1 MGINPDDLNLIIE
14 QAIQK
19 VLQTNQNTS
28 NYYKNMN
35 KHKNCS
41 QCSSLI
47 TTENY
52 KKDRSVCKNCYNSN
66 TLILM
71 KRRFGVLEKNSSSKQ
86 DSSSN
91 QDISDIQDSSNKQ
104 VRARKQTSS
113 NKQDRS
119 SKQVS
124 SNKQDRSSKQNS
136 SNKQDKSSKQDIS
149 SNNIIDMDPNL
160 FCDELREILSKSDRS
175 ESDNTM
181 VKMIIDALLRTECK
195 TQKQYKAICKNNN
208 FQGSQKLK

>member
-1 MGINPDDLNLIIE
+1 MCINTNDLNLIIE

-41 QCSSLI
+41 QCSTLI

-52 KKDRSVCKNCYNSN
+52 KKDRSVCKSCYNTN

-71 KRRFGVLEKNSSSKQ
+71 KKRFGVLEKNSSSKQ

-91 QDISDIQDSSNKQ
+91 QNISDIQYSSNKQ
-104 VRARKQTSS
+104 VRSRKQTSS

-124 SNKQDRSSKQNS
+124 SNKQDRSSKQTI

-160 FCDELREILSKSDRS
+160 LCDKLREILSKFDRS

-181 VKMIIDALLRTECK
+181 VKLIIDELLRTKRITRKE
-195 TQKQYKAICKNNN
+195 YKGICA
-208 FQGSQKLK
+208 QAGLL